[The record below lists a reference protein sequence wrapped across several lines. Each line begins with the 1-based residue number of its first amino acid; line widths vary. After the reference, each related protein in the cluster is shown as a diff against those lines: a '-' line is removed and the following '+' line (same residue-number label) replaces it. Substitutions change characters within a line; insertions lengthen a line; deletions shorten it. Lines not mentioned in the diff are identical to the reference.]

1 MYFYVFGFLFFGALQ
16 GVGGMPLSPVVC
28 LVSTGVFDPIA
39 LAFRCEPSSES
50 RRSNLINCSWIVL
63 VVGVALVQALVL
75 LALHTLL
82 VFVVSVTL
90 ERQTVVFKFIRW
102 MLDYIVDGQSISI
115 FVLLLG
121 VHKSERI
128 QL

>member
-1 MYFYVFGFLFFGALQ
+1 
-16 GVGGMPLSPVVC
+16 MPLSPVVC

-63 VVGVALVQALVL
+63 VVGVASFGTGTGPTGTAYM
-75 LALHTLL
+75 LL

-102 MLDYIVDGQSISI
+102 MLDFYVDGQSISI

-121 VHKSERI
+121 VHKSELFKLLI
-128 QL
+128 ALVVM

>member
-1 MYFYVFGFLFFGALQ
+1 M
-16 GVGGMPLSPVVC
+16 
-28 LVSTGVFDPIA
+28 
-39 LAFRCEPSSES
+39 
-50 RRSNLINCSWIVL
+50 
-63 VVGVALVQALVL
+63 VQALVL